1 MSPNLSIATRFLLAK
16 KRSMVMSLFGIVFGV
31 AFFVVT
37 QAQTSG
43 FQELFIK
50 TILGANGAIVIED
63 KLQNTIRD
71 MPVEGSTVSVG
82 DRTERRLVIG
92 VQDPEGVRAA
102 VMAQFSN
109 VTAISAIV
117 RGQVFVTGPMRQ
129 YAGQVYGI
137 DVDDHLRVS
146 NLEGQIVVGDLAR
159 LRGDVSAI
167 VVGRELGR
175 LLEVDVGD
183 SVTIE
188 AAGQSGRYKIVAMFE
203 TGAKDVDKSR
213 IFMNLGDARSLLRR
227 PFGAS
232 ILQLNVRDRDRA
244 RVDAARMVKV
254 VDHVAVPWQE
264 REKVWLGVFLALR
277 VSSAITV
284 SSIILISGLGM
295 FNTLAMI
302 VLEKT
307 REISILRSMGYT
319 RRDISRI
326 FIWQGV
332 IVLTG
337 GAILG
342 SVFGGALTFGVSRVP
357 LPIRGIFKT
366 DTFPV
371 NVSPWHYVA
380 AVATAAIIVMI
391 ASLIPARRAARL
403 EPGDVIRGT
412 AS

>member
-1 MSPNLSIATRFLLAK
+1 MSPNLRIAIRFLLAK
-16 KRSMVMSLFGIVFGV
+16 KRSMVMSLVGIVFGV

-37 QAQTSG
+37 QAQTTG

-50 TILGANGAIVIED
+50 TILGANGAIIIED
-63 KLQNTIRD
+63 RFQNTIID
-71 MPVEGSTVSVG
+71 MPVDGSSFSLG
-82 DRTERRLVIG
+82 DRTQRRLVLG
-92 VQDPEGVRAA
+92 VESPDEVRKA
-102 VMAQFSN
+102 VLEQFPN
-109 VTAISAIV
+109 VTAVSAIV
-117 RGQVFVTGPMRQ
+117 RGSVFVTGPMRS
-129 YAGQVYGI
+129 YTGQVYGI
-137 DVDDHLRVS
+137 DLDDHRRVS
-146 NLEGQIVVGDLAR
+146 NLDGQIVAGDIAQFRQL
-159 LRGDVSAI
+159 SAI
-167 VVGRELGR
+167 IMGSEFARI
-175 LLEVDVGD
+175 LEVRVGD

-188 AAGQSGRYKIVAMFE
+188 GAAGQSGRYRIVALFE

-232 ILQLNVRDRDRA
+232 ILQLMVRDRDRA
-244 RVDAARMVKV
+244 QADAARMEQVI
-254 VDHVAVPWQE
+254 DHVSVAWQD
-264 REKVWLGVFLALR
+264 REKIWLGVFFALR

-332 IVLTG
+332 MVLAG
-337 GAILG
+337 GTILG
-342 SVFGGALTFGVSRVP
+342 SLVGVLLTIGVEQVP
-357 LPIRGIFKT
+357 LPIRGIFKS
-366 DTFPV
+366 DNFPV
-371 NVSPWHYVA
+371 NWSVWHYVIA
-380 AVATAAIIVMI
+380 AATAGVIVMI

>member
-1 MSPNLSIATRFLLAK
+1 MSPNLRIATRFLIAK
-16 KRSMVMSLFGIVFGV
+16 KRSMVMSLVGIVFGV

-37 QAQTSG
+37 QAQTTG

-50 TILGANGAIVIED
+50 TILGANGAIIIED
-63 KLQNTIRD
+63 RFQNTIID
-71 MPVEGSTVSVG
+71 MPVDGSSFSLG
-82 DRTERRLVIG
+82 DRTQRRLVLG
-92 VQDPEGVRAA
+92 VEHPDEVRKA
-102 VMAQFSN
+102 VLEQFPN
-109 VTAISAIV
+109 VTAVSAIV
-117 RGQVFVTGPMRQ
+117 RGSVFVTGPMRS
-129 YAGQVYGI
+129 YTGQVYGI
-137 DVDDHLRVS
+137 DLDDHRRVS
-146 NLEGQIVVGDLAR
+146 NLEGQIVAGDISQF
-159 LRGDVSAI
+159 RGLSAI
-167 VVGRELGR
+167 IMGREFAR
-175 LLEVDVGD
+175 ILEVRVGD
-183 SVTIE
+183 SVTIANAE
-188 AAGQSGRYKIVAMFE
+188 QSGRYRIVALFE

-213 IFMNLGDARSLLRR
+213 VFMNLGDARSLLRR

-232 ILQLNVRDRDRA
+232 ILQLSVRDRDRA
-244 RVDAARMVKV
+244 QADAARMEQVI
-254 VDHVAVPWQE
+254 DHVSVAWQD
-264 REKVWLGVFLALR
+264 REKIWLSVFMALR
-277 VSSAITV
+277 ISSAITV

-332 IVLTG
+332 IVLLG
-337 GAILG
+337 GTVLG
-342 SVFGGALTFGVSRVP
+342 SIVGALLTLGVSMVP
-357 LPIRGIFKT
+357 LAIQGIFKS

-371 NVSPWHYVA
+371 NVSPWHYVTA
-380 AVATAAIIVMI
+380 AATASVIVLI

>member
-1 MSPNLSIATRFLLAK
+1 MSPNFRIAVRFLLAK

-37 QAQTSG
+37 QAQTTG

-50 TILGANGAIVIED
+50 TILGANGAIIIED
-63 KLQNTIRD
+63 KFQNTLRS
-71 MPVEGSTVSVG
+71 MPVEGTSFSVG
-82 DRTERRLVIG
+82 DLTQRRLIAG
-92 VQDPEGVRAA
+92 VENPEALRTALRE
-102 VMAQFSN
+102 QFPN
-109 VTAISAIV
+109 VVALSAIV
-117 RGQVFVTGPMRQ
+117 RGSVFVTGPMRS
-129 YAGQVYGI
+129 YTGQVYGI
-137 DVDDHLRVS
+137 DLDDHLRVS
-146 NLEGQIVVGDLAR
+146 NLEGQIVAGDLAR
-159 LRGDVSAI
+159 FRGETSGI
-167 VVGRELGR
+167 IMGREFAR
-175 LLEVDVGD
+175 ILEIGIGD

-188 AAGQSGRYKIVAMFE
+188 ASGQSGRYKVVALFE

-213 IFMNLGDARSLLRR
+213 IFMKLGDARSLLRR

-232 ILQLNVRDRDRA
+232 ILQIMVHDRDRA
-244 RVDAARMVKV
+244 QADAARMQQVI
-254 VDHVAVPWQE
+254 DHVAVAWQD
-264 REKVWLGVFLALR
+264 REKVWLGVFMALR
-277 VSSAITV
+277 ISSAITV

-332 IVLTG
+332 MVLAG
-337 GAILG
+337 GTLLG
-342 SVFGGALTFGVSRVP
+342 SIAGALLTLGVAQVP

-371 NVSPWHYVA
+371 NWSGWHYLAAAGTA
-380 AVATAAIIVMI
+380 AVIVMV

>member
-1 MSPNLSIATRFLLAK
+1 MSPNLRIATRFLLAK

-43 FQELFIK
+43 FQEFFIK
-50 TILGANGAIVIED
+50 TILGTDGAIRIED
-63 KLQNTIRD
+63 KYQNTLRS
-71 MPVEGSTVSVG
+71 MPVEGSSVSVG
-82 DRTERRLVIG
+82 DLSARRFIPG
-92 VQDPEGVRAA
+92 VQEPNQVREALLN
-102 VMAQFSN
+102 QFSN
-109 VTAISAIV
+109 VTGVSAIV
-117 RGQVFVTGPMRQ
+117 RGSVFINGPMRS
-129 YAGQVYGI
+129 YPGQVYGI
-137 DVDDHLRVS
+137 ELEDHLRVS
-146 NLEGQIVVGDLAR
+146 DLGRQIVLGDLAR
-159 LRGDVSAI
+159 FRGEISAI
-167 VVGRELGR
+167 IMGRELAR
-175 LLEVDVGD
+175 VLEVSIDD

-188 AAGQSGRYKIVAMFE
+188 AGGRSGRYKIVAIYE
-203 TGAKDVDKSR
+203 TGYKEIDKSR
-213 IFMNLGDARSLLRR
+213 VFMNLGDARSLLRR

-244 RVDAARMVKV
+244 LADAARMESV
-254 VDHVAVPWQE
+254 VDHVTVAWQD
-264 REKVWLGVFLALR
+264 REKVWLDVFLALR

-319 RRDISRI
+319 RRDINRI
-326 FIWQGV
+326 FLWQGV
-332 IVLTG
+332 IVLTAG
-337 GAILG
+337 TILG
-342 SVFGGALTFGVSRVP
+342 SIVGALLTLGVSK
-357 LPIRGIFKT
+357 LPIRIRGIFTT
-366 DTFPV
+366 DTFV
-371 NVSPWHYVA
+371 VHWSIWHYVA
-380 AVATAAIIVMI
+380 AALTASVIVMI

>member
-1 MSPNLSIATRFLLAK
+1 MSPNFRIAIRFLLAK

-50 TILGANGAIVIED
+50 TILGANGAIIIED
-63 KLQNTIRD
+63 RFQNTLRS
-71 MPVEGSTVSVG
+71 MPVEGSTFSVG
-82 DRTERRLVIG
+82 DLSQRRIVLG
-92 VQDPEGVRAA
+92 VEDPDGVKRA
-102 VMAQFSN
+102 VLEQFSN

-117 RGQVFVTGPMRQ
+117 RGSVFVTGPMRSFT
-129 YAGQVYGI
+129 GQVYGI
-137 DVDDHLRVS
+137 DLDDHLRVS
-146 NLEGQIVVGDLAR
+146 NLEGQIVAGELSSFR
-159 LRGDVSAI
+159 SGVSSVI
-167 VVGRELGR
+167 LGREFAR
-175 LLEVDVGD
+175 ILEVGVGD
-183 SVTIE
+183 SITIE
-188 AAGQSGRYKIVAMFE
+188 ASGQGGRYRIVALFE

-213 IFMNLGDARSLLRR
+213 IFMTLSDARSLLRR

-232 ILQLNVRDRDRA
+232 ILQLMVRDRDRA
-244 RVDAARMVKV
+244 RADAKRLEQV
-254 VDHVAVPWQE
+254 VDHVSVAWQD

-277 VSSAITV
+277 ISSAITV

-302 VLEKT
+302 VMEKT

-332 IVLTG
+332 MVLVG
-337 GAILG
+337 GTILG
-342 SVFGGALTFGVSRVP
+342 SIGGALLTLGVSKVP
-357 LPIRGIFKT
+357 LPIQGIFKT
-366 DTFPV
+366 DTFVV
-371 NVSPWHYVA
+371 NWSIWHYVTA
-380 AVATAAIIVMI
+380 AATAAVIVMV

>member
-1 MSPNLSIATRFLLAK
+1 MSPNLRIATRFLIAK
-16 KRSMVMSLFGIVFGV
+16 KRSMVMSLVGIVFGV

-37 QAQTSG
+37 QAQTTG

-50 TILGANGAIVIED
+50 TILGANGAIIIED
-63 KLQNTIRD
+63 RFQNTIID
-71 MPVEGSTVSVG
+71 MSVDGSSFSLG
-82 DRTERRLVIG
+82 DRTQRRLVLG
-92 VQDPEGVRAA
+92 VEDPDEVRKA
-102 VMAQFSN
+102 VLEQFPN
-109 VTAISAIV
+109 VTAVSAIV
-117 RGQVFVTGPMRQ
+117 RGSVFVTGPMRS
-129 YAGQVYGI
+129 YTGQVYGI
-137 DVDDHLRVS
+137 DLDDHRRVS
-146 NLEGQIVVGDLAR
+146 NLEGQIVAGDITQFRAL
-159 LRGDVSAI
+159 SAI
-167 VVGRELGR
+167 IMGREFAR
-175 LLEVDVGD
+175 ILEVRVGD

-188 AAGQSGRYKIVAMFE
+188 ASGQTGRYKIVALFE

-213 IFMNLGDARSLLRR
+213 VFMNLGDARSLLRR

-232 ILQLNVRDRDRA
+232 ILQLSVRDRDRA
-244 RVDAARMVKV
+244 QADAARMERVI
-254 VDHVAVPWQE
+254 DHVSVAWQD
-264 REKVWLGVFLALR
+264 REKIWLSVFMALR
-277 VSSAITV
+277 ISSAITV

-332 IVLTG
+332 IVLLG
-337 GAILG
+337 GTLLG
-342 SVFGGALTFGVSRVP
+342 SIVGALLTLGVSMVP
-357 LPIRGIFKT
+357 LAIQGIFKS

-371 NVSPWHYVA
+371 NVSPWHYVTA
-380 AVATAAIIVMI
+380 AATASVIVMI

>member
-1 MSPNLSIATRFLLAK
+1 MSPNLRIATRFLLAK

-37 QAQTSG
+37 QAQTTG

-50 TILGANGAIVIED
+50 TILGANGAIIIED
-63 KLQNTIRD
+63 RFQNTIRD
-71 MPVEGSTVSVG
+71 MPVDGSSFSVG
-82 DRTERRLVIG
+82 DRTQRRLVLG
-92 VQDPEGVRAA
+92 VENPEDVRAA
-102 VMAQFSN
+102 VLAQFPN

-117 RGQVFVTGPMRQ
+117 RGSVFVTGPMRS
-129 YAGQVYGI
+129 YTGQVYGI
-137 DVDDHLRVS
+137 DLDDHRRVS
-146 NLEGQIVVGDLAR
+146 NLEGQIVAGDITQFRAL
-159 LRGDVSAI
+159 SAI
-167 VVGRELGR
+167 IMGREFAR
-175 LLEVDVGD
+175 ILEVGVGD

-188 AAGQSGRYKIVAMFE
+188 AGQQSGRYRIVALFE

-213 IFMNLGDARSLLRR
+213 VFMNLGDARSLLRR

-232 ILQLNVRDRDRA
+232 ILQLMVHDRDRTQA
-244 RVDAARMVKV
+244 DAARMERVI
-254 VDHVAVPWQE
+254 DHVSVAWQD
-264 REKVWLGVFLALR
+264 REKVWLGVFFALR
-277 VSSAITV
+277 ISSAITV

-302 VLEKT
+302 VMEKT

-319 RRDISRI
+319 RKDISRI

-332 IVLTG
+332 MVLVG
-337 GAILG
+337 GTVLG
-342 SVFGGALTFGVSRVP
+342 SIAGVLLTFGVAQLP

-371 NVSPWHYVA
+371 NWSIWHYVTA
-380 AVATAAIIVMI
+380 AATATVIVLI

>member
-1 MSPNLSIATRFLLAK
+1 MSPNLRIAVRFLLAK

-50 TILGANGAIVIED
+50 TILGANGAIIIED
-63 KLQNTIRD
+63 KFQNTLRS
-71 MPVEGSTVSVG
+71 MPVEGSTFSVG
-82 DRTERRLVIG
+82 DLSQRRVILG
-92 VQDPEGVRAA
+92 VQDPDGVRRA
-102 VMAQFSN
+102 VMEQFSN
-109 VTAISAIV
+109 VKAISAIV
-117 RGQVFVTGPMRQ
+117 RGSVFVTGPMRS
-129 YAGQVYGI
+129 YSGQVYGI
-137 DVDDHLRVS
+137 DLDDHLRVS
-146 NLEGQIVVGDLAR
+146 NLQDQIVAGDLSR
-159 LRGDVSAI
+159 MRNEVSAI
-167 VVGRELGR
+167 VMGREFAR
-175 LLEVDVGD
+175 ILEIEVGD
-183 SVTIE
+183 SVNIE
-188 AAGQSGRYKIVAMFE
+188 AAGETGRFRVVALFE

-213 IFMNLGDARSLLRR
+213 IFMSLSDARSLLHR

-232 ILQLNVRDRDRA
+232 ILQLSVYDRDRA
-244 RVDAARMVKV
+244 RADARRLEAVI
-254 VDHVAVPWQE
+254 DHVSVAWQD
-264 REKVWLGVFLALR
+264 REKVWLGVFFALR

-302 VLEKT
+302 VMEKT

-332 IVLTG
+332 MVLLGGTFF
-337 GAILG
+337 GAIM
-342 SVFGGALTFGVSRVP
+342 GALLTWGVSKVP
-357 LPIRGIFKT
+357 LPIQGIFKT
-366 DTFPV
+366 DTFV
-371 NVSPWHYVA
+371 VEWSVWHYLTA
-380 AVATAAIIVMI
+380 AATAAVIVMI

-412 AS
+412 AT

>member
-1 MSPNLSIATRFLLAK
+1 MSPNLRIATRFLLAK

-31 AFFVVT
+31 AFFIVT

-43 FQELFIK
+43 FQEFFIK
-50 TILGANGAIVIED
+50 TILGTDGAIRIED
-63 KLQNTIRD
+63 KYQNTLRS
-71 MPVEGSTVSVG
+71 MPVEGSSVSVG
-82 DRTERRLVIG
+82 DLSARRYIPG
-92 VQDPEGVRAA
+92 VQDPAA
-102 VMAQFSN
+102 VTSALRAQFSN
-109 VTAISAIV
+109 VTGVSAIV
-117 RGQVFVTGPMRQ
+117 RGSVFVAGPMRS
-129 YAGQVYGI
+129 YSGQVYGI
-137 DVDDHLRVS
+137 QLEDHLLVS
-146 NLEGQIVVGDLAR
+146 DLGRQIVLGNLAAF
-159 LRGDVSAI
+159 DTEISAI
-167 VVGRELGR
+167 IMGRELAR
-175 LLEVDVGD
+175 VLEVSVGD

-188 AAGQSGRYKIVAMFE
+188 AGGQSGRYKIVALYE
-203 TGAKDVDKSR
+203 TGYKEIDKSR
-213 IFMNLGDARSLLRR
+213 VFMNLRDARSLLQR

-244 RVDAARMVKV
+244 VADAARMEQV
-254 VDHVAVPWQE
+254 VDHVAVAWQDRE
-264 REKVWLGVFLALR
+264 RVWLDVFLALR

-326 FIWQGV
+326 FVWQGV
-332 IVLTG
+332 IVLTAG
-337 GAILG
+337 TILG
-342 SVFGGALTFGVSRVP
+342 SLVGALLTLGVSR
-357 LPIRGIFKT
+357 LPIRIRGIFNT
-366 DTFPV
+366 DTFV
-371 NVSPWHYVA
+371 VHWSPWHYLAA
-380 AVATAAIIVMI
+380 AVTAAVIVMV